1 VKISPSA
8 SAYAIVVAA
17 LALAAAAVAAL
28 GPAHERHA
36 TFVWPPPIG
45 PDIRAQSGWYAPLP
59 LANRVPAS
67 LDVRVPC
74 GLSPALRPGRAT
86 VLGTARK
93 PGAQALQITLAGR
106 ELRIA
111 AGERAL
117 KRIPWPASCPL
128 LIRVSG
134 GKLRVHGT
142 VERLRLPTLGEM
154 PVVTGLFS
162 TLDLSRGSPPLV
174 LVRTRPFRT
183 SFTVWQDLAAVLAV
197 VLAIAALGLVSA
209 VRPRVRS
216 LGVLTRR
223 VWSQRDVTDLFV
235 VVTLFVWWIVAPIF
249 TDDGWVW
256 AEDRAF
262 GSVGGISA
270 LYDVWGLMSP
280 TGQWL
285 EWLRHWVVGST
296 NDIVVMRTPSL
307 AALLVAWPLCRW
319 ALHMA
324 IGESPPFVVR
334 WTLAGAFLVGA
345 TAWEMTVRPEPFISL
360 IVVAVLCAA
369 LSFARSPRAAPL
381 AIAAPLVIMAVTAH
395 PAGITAGAP
404 VLAAVPRLVRWLRTR
419 RWQAAMAVIGIVL
432 GTAAFGLVLF
442 VVNAD
447 FGLRVGSANAYAQ
460 AAGHREPPWHE
471 YVRYQIFDSAGGGNA
486 GRRLSLA
493 LLVVAAAAWLLRSR
507 QGKKILVEP
516 ARSVAISLVLLAFV
530 TSKWPWHF
538 GTLAALGAVGVA
550 AEAARL
556 VRAPRSDV
564 RLAVSLLVVS
574 AAVLWAWRAPDGWS
588 PLDLQRQAWS
598 QAFNLRVLTALV
610 VLACA
615 AAVVGVR
622 RTGTPLA
629 AVFPGM
635 PGAIIATASFAVV
648 GLTVALLALDAARSP
663 WSITRQNLEALKG
676 RTSCGIAHHLEG
688 ASGIAER
695 LATGGRTLLAPAVA
709 PYLPCATPAAVEG
722 GLIQLPVLFAFQ
734 GNSWPVTLPAAPF
747 AAVADL
753 YRLKTVARGRQDVA
767 VQAVDTRIL
776 GFRRLEAKRLR

>member
-1 VKISPSA
+1 
-8 SAYAIVVAA
+8 
-17 LALAAAAVAAL
+17 
-28 GPAHERHA
+28 
-36 TFVWPPPIG
+36 
-45 PDIRAQSGWYAPLP
+45 
-59 LANRVPAS
+59 
-67 LDVRVPC
+67 
-74 GLSPALRPGRAT
+74 LR
-86 VLGTARK
+86 
-93 PGAQALQITLAGR
+93 ITLAGP
-106 ELRIA
+106 ELKIA
-111 AGERAL
+111 AGDRAFA
-117 KRIPWPASCPL
+117 RIRWPASCPL
-128 LIRVSG
+128 VIRVSNG
-134 GKLRVHGT
+134 ELRFQAAA
-142 VERLRLPTLGEM
+142 EPLQLPTLGEM

-162 TLDLSRGSPPLV
+162 TLDLSRGSPPRV
-174 LVRTRPFRT
+174 LIRTRPFTT
-183 SFTVWQDLAAVLAV
+183 SFTVWQDLAATLAV
-197 VLAIAALGLVSA
+197 VFAVAALGLVSA

-223 VWSQRDVTDLFV
+223 VWSQRDVTDLLV

-262 GSVGGISA
+262 GSLGGISA

-296 NDIVVMRTPSL
+296 DDIVVMRTPSL

-319 ALHMA
+319 ALRMA
-324 IGESPPFVVR
+324 IGKSPPFVAR

-345 TAWEMTVRPEPFISL
+345 TAWGMTVRPEPFISL
-360 IVVAVLCAA
+360 IVVAVLCAV

-381 AIAAPLVIMAVTAH
+381 AIAAPLVILAITAH
-395 PAGITAGAP
+395 PAGITAVAP
-404 VLAAVPRLVRWLRTR
+404 VLAVVPGLVRWLRAQ
-419 RWQAAMAVIGIVL
+419 RWRAAVEVIGIVL
-432 GTAAFGLVLF
+432 GTAALGLALF

-447 FGLRVGSANAYAQ
+447 FGLRIASANAYAE

-493 LLVVAAAAWLLRSR
+493 LLVVAAAAYVFRSR
-507 QGKKILVEP
+507 RVKEILVEP

-538 GTLAALGAVGVA
+538 GTLAALGAVAVA
-550 AEAARL
+550 VEAARL
-556 VRAPRSDV
+556 VHAPRSTV
-564 RLAVSLLVVS
+564 RTAISLLAVS
-574 AAVLWAWRAPDGWS
+574 AAALWAWRAPDGWS

-615 AAVVGVR
+615 AAVVGAR
-622 RTGTPLA
+622 RRAIPLPEL
-629 AVFPGM
+629 FPGM

-648 GLTVALLALDAARSP
+648 GLTIALLALDAARSP
-663 WSITRQNLEALKG
+663 WSIARQNLEALKG

-688 ASGIAER
+688 APGIAAR

-709 PYLPCATPAAVEG
+709 PYLPCATPATVEG

-734 GNSWPVTLPAAPF
+734 GDSWPVTLPAAPF